1 MAQALGVIDV
11 LVAGQVTVDR
21 LAQQIGQG
29 KRGVLAAARVAQVLF
44 DELSQAEPFVQLPHQ
59 NQATVGGDPRSLEID
74 LQSRVEG
81 KLKRLIL
88 FLTHWV
94 SPSRRG

>member
-1 MAQALGVIDV
+1 M
-11 LVAGQVTVDR
+11 
-21 LAQQIGQG
+21 
-29 KRGVLAAARVAQVLF
+29 LF

-59 NQATVGGDPRSLEID
+59 NQATVGGDPRSLEIV
-74 LQSRVEG
+74 LQSGVEG

-88 FLTHWV
+88 FLTPWV